1 MSTTRQ
7 AQIDAILRR
16 LSFGA
21 VPIGGFYWLDPKV
34 VAEVHRRKVAAAK
47 GELAAVESAEA
58 ESTQVTAAQA
68 AAAQEIRHE
77 LSSL

>member
-7 AQIDAILRR
+7 AQVDAILKRI
-16 LSFGA
+16 SFGA

-34 VAEVHRRKVAAAK
+34 VAEAQRQKVAAAK
-47 GELAAVESAEA
+47 AVP
-58 ESTQVTAAQA
+58 T
-68 AAAQEIRHE
+68 QEIQHE